1 MNADMSER
9 WWSDHIAHGTRIEQD
24 QLERLTPE
32 GLHISQ
38 LPLVYTQKH
47 ISETSPNNSNNWF
60 LWRTTVLS
68 LRYSVPHL
76 KRSLIIKLIDA
87 THLGSNPSHFVLGA
101 GTEH

>member
-9 WWSDHIAHGTRIEQD
+9 QWSDHVAHSTRFEQD
-24 QLERLTPE
+24 QLERLTPV

-38 LPLVYTQKH
+38 LSLVYMQKH

-60 LWRTTVLS
+60 LWCTTVLS
-68 LRYSVPHL
+68 LRFSVLDL
-76 KRSLIIKLIDA
+76 KSSLIIKLIDA
-87 THLGSNPSHFVLGA
+87 SHLGSNPSDFVLGA